1 MASRF
6 VTCSAA
12 LRFFDLYS
20 RRPQISLF
28 VCAAVVSAIV
38 YLLEYRLLRWRL
50 IGKEVEG
57 DRIWKN
63 LRRFSGWA
71 CAGFIA
77 GAVAF
82 SSTLRGNALR
92 YESLVPGISRRQ
104 VYQLEAAA
112 ARHLVS
118 VDFFFPSH
126 LLCVIFALNMLM
138 RRVSDHASHSYYN
151 EARDHVST
159 GHSTGNKRFDW
170 RDCVGQYALYRP
182 LHP

>member
-1 MASRF
+1 
-6 VTCSAA
+6 V
-12 LRFFDLYS
+12 L
-20 RRPQISLF
+20 
-28 VCAAVVSAIV
+28 SAIV

-63 LRRFSGWA
+63 LRRFSGWT
-71 CAGFIA
+71 CVGCIA

-82 SSTLRGNALR
+82 SNTLRGNALR

-104 VYQLEAAA
+104 VYQLQAAA